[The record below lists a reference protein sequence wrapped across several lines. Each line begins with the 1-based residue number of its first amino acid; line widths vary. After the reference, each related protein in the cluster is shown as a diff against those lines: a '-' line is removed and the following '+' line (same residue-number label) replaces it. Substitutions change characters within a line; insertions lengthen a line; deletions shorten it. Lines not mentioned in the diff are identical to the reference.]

1 MKRLIFTLAL
11 IFLVL
16 SLSAAWVEVENN
28 VQLFN
33 HNSLSR
39 SQTSIQFELDGYD
52 LETIIENEEVFSKI
66 SYENEGRFIE
76 EGKPNLPRF
85 TRLIAIPDV
94 GEVSFNIT
102 SIDEQVIPNTKI
114 YPSQPLS
121 SKSNPYRGEFVID
134 EDFYNGSQSFPQS
147 QVEIGEPVIMRD
159 YRIVAVTV
167 NAFQYDP
174 HREELHVINNIEVEV
189 SVNGNPGTNIKTTDR
204 KKSRTFEPLY
214 RSSLLNYDSFLSR
227 DDEFQQ
233 PSYLFIYPNNAA
245 VLSTLEYLTDWKREK
260 GFNVVSAST
269 AETGTS
275 LNQIKSYIQDA
286 YDNWENKPE
295 FICLVG
301 DASGSFNIP
310 TGYVDSGEGDHYY
323 TLLEGND
330 ILADAFIGRLSFN
343 SILELQTVVSK
354 ILHYEKEPYLD
365 QTEWYEKALLVGDPT
380 TSGTSCIDT
389 NIFIKD
395 MILQH
400 NPDFDVTEVYSGPWI
415 SQMTSGINGGVSYF
429 NYRGFAGM
437 SGWDNSNTNS
447 LNNGFMLP
455 IAVSLSCNTGNFASE
470 TSYSEAF
477 LRAGTPSV
485 PKGAIAAISTA
496 TPNTH
501 TCFNNIVDA
510 GIFHGIFSKGIYN
523 LGGALV
529 NAKNDL
535 YLNYPE
541 NPANKVTQFSYWNNL
556 MGDPGL
562 DLWTAIPEEIYV
574 VAPSEINVGNNF
586 TEIQVTDSNG
596 DAITGSWITIV
607 MNDIQT
613 TAFSAEN
620 GFVLLPF
627 EPEETGTATLTVTK
641 HNFIPNIS
649 EIEIVEN
656 DVFINHSDFQIDDSA
671 GNNDGYIN
679 SNETIAFGIELQ
691 NYGTTT
697 ANGVSAILSCE
708 SDDINITNNSADY
721 GSINSGGSAYAN
733 DDFAFTVDGDV
744 YGGQEI
750 IFTLEIEDDNSNVWF
765 DNLILN
771 VSAPNMMVNNY
782 EIQGNGIIDPG
793 DMKNLTITLEN
804 IGQVSGN
811 TVSGVLSCTDN
822 RIEIIDGFANYG
834 NINTGQSVENS
845 ADLFT
850 ISADLSLI
858 TGMQIP
864 MLLTI
869 TDAAG
874 YDEVQTF
881 LLSIGEVS
889 VENPLGPDEY
899 GYYCYDDS
907 DVGYVETPEY
917 DWIDISNT
925 GTNLN
930 FNDNGNTGQTTTINL
945 PIEFLFYGETYDQL
959 SICSNGWVA
968 PGDTDN
974 TSFMNWNI
982 PGPSGP
988 SPIIAVFWDDLRT
1001 GDVYYRYDT
1010 TLDAFIIQWDNM
1022 INEYNNDPETFQVIL
1037 YDVDS
1042 NPTYLGDSVIKM
1054 QYLEVNNVDVGSYSG
1069 FFVDHGLYA
1078 TVGIENP
1085 DGTIGLGY
1093 TCNNQYPVA
1102 AKTLQNEMAIV
1113 FTGEHLTHQGAQLL
1127 FGGIT
1132 INDDDNSGT
1141 ADVGETI
1148 DLDVVLNNV
1157 GSLAAYDIHTQ
1168 ISSTDEY
1175 ITIIQDESDYNRIL
1189 AGSSGINLSDFSIEI
1204 AENCP
1209 DGHLAMITMN
1219 IETDLQNFE
1228 IHFNLPINSP
1238 VIDYSGLIINDGDN
1252 QYLDPAETTDLILN
1266 FFNSGGDELEN
1277 ATISISEND
1286 EYIVLNTF
1294 EYYTGNCPSEYNFSA
1309 VFSISA
1315 TVNAP
1320 VGHIAE
1326 FSYTI
1331 SGDNYS
1337 NETGVFQ
1344 LVISQEMQLLVEDFS
1359 DYNSL
1364 GWTQE
1369 QTGGND
1375 DPWEI
1380 SNTSE
1385 AGGSSPEIK
1394 LDGSSFSGNTAH
1406 LISPV
1411 INTAGANEL
1420 YLSFI
1425 YLLYNYA
1432 SDITLQLMT
1441 RSNFGNWHIVDDLPV
1456 NNLAYPVPVVIDM
1469 TIDNEDV
1476 GSNEFQFAFYYIE
1489 GGWTSIHN
1497 WNIDNILLTGDQ
1509 LPSYGFLSGTVEL
1522 LNGTGELSDVQIVSS
1537 TFAGTPNETGEY
1549 FLPLPVGTHTVEF
1562 LLEGYETISNTFE
1575 INAGETVTFDT
1586 TLNYFEPPENLALTV
1601 SGNNFSLNWDSP
1613 NTDVLNYKI
1622 FRSYNAGDFIEIQ
1635 TTENTYYSEINSP
1648 SGNYKYYVT
1657 AVYESGTSAPSEIV
1671 ENDLLDSDNVLIPL
1685 HTSLHHNYPNP
1696 FNPTTTISYSLKE
1709 NSKIS
1714 LNIYNIKGQL
1724 VKKLVDE
1731 QMNASVHNV
1740 VWNGKNDS
1748 GRNVS
1753 SGVYF
1758 HKMRS
1763 GHYTSTRK
1771 MILLK

>member
-1 MKRLIFTLAL
+1 M
-11 IFLVL
+11 
-16 SLSAAWVEVENN
+16 
-28 VQLFN
+28 
-33 HNSLSR
+33 
-39 SQTSIQFELDGYD
+39 
-52 LETIIENEEVFSKI
+52 
-66 SYENEGRFIE
+66 
-76 EGKPNLPRF
+76 
-85 TRLIAIPDV
+85 
-94 GEVSFNIT
+94 
-102 SIDEQVIPNTKI
+102 
-114 YPSQPLS
+114 
-121 SKSNPYRGEFVID
+121 
-134 EDFYNGSQSFPQS
+134 
-147 QVEIGEPVIMRD
+147 
-159 YRIVAVTV
+159 
-167 NAFQYDP
+167 
-174 HREELHVINNIEVEV
+174 EVEV
-189 SVNGNPGTNIKTTDR
+189 SVSGNRGTNIKTTDR
-204 KKSRTFEPLY
+204 KKSRTFEALY
-214 RSSLLNYDSFLSR
+214 RSSILNYDSFLSR

-233 PSYLFIYPNNAA
+233 PSYLFIYPNNAS

-301 DASGSFNIP
+301 DASGTFNIP
-310 TGYVDSGEGDHYY
+310 TAYVDGGEGDHFY
-323 TLLEGND
+323 TMLEGND

-343 SILELQTVVSK
+343 SILELQTIVAK

-365 QTEWYEKALLVGDPT
+365 QTEWYEKALLVGDPSQ
-380 TSGTSCIDT
+380 SGPSVIDT

-400 NPDFDVTEVYSGPWI
+400 NPDFDITEVYSGPWV
-415 SQMTSGINGGVSYF
+415 SQMASGINGGASYF

-437 SGWDNSNTNS
+437 SGWNNSNINS
-447 LNNGFMLP
+447 LTNGFILP
-455 IAVSLSCNTGNFASE
+455 LAVSISCNIGNFALE
-470 TSYSEAF
+470 TSVSEAF
-477 LRAGTPSV
+477 LRAGSPSV

-496 TPNTH
+496 TPHTH

-510 GIFHGIFSKGIYN
+510 GIYYGIFSKGIYN
-523 LGGALV
+523 IGGALV
-529 NAKNDL
+529 NGKNDL
-535 YLNYPE
+535 YLNYPD
-541 NPANKVTQFSYWNNL
+541 NPANKVAQFSYWNNL

-562 DLWTAIPEEIYV
+562 ELWTAIPEEIFV
-574 VAPSEINVGNNF
+574 AAPSEINVGNNF
-586 TEIQVTDSNG
+586 TEIQVTNSSG
-596 DAITGSWITIV
+596 DALSNAWVTIV
-607 MNDIQT
+607 TDEIQT
-613 TAFSAEN
+613 TAFSDEN

-627 EPEETGTATLTVTK
+627 APENTGTAILTVTK

-671 GNNDGYIN
+671 GNNDGNIN
-679 SNETIAFGIELQ
+679 PNETIAFGIELN
-691 NYGTTT
+691 NYGTST
-697 ANGVSAILSCE
+697 ANGVSAVLSCE
-708 SDDINITNNSADY
+708 SDDINISNNSADY
-721 GSINSGGSAYAN
+721 GTINSGGSTYAN
-733 DDFAFTVDGDV
+733 DDFTFTVDGDV

-750 IFTLEIEDDNSNVWF
+750 IFSLEIEDDNSNVWN
-765 DNLILN
+765 DNLILI
-771 VSAPNMMVNNY
+771 VSAPNMLINNY

-793 DMKNLTITLEN
+793 NIRNLTITLEN
-804 IGQVSGN
+804 IGQTTANS
-811 TVSGVLSCTDN
+811 VSGVLSCADS
-822 RIEIIDGFANYG
+822 RIEIIDDYANYG
-834 NINTGQSVENS
+834 NINIGQSVENS
-845 ADLFT
+845 ADQFT

-858 TGMQIP
+858 TGMQIL

-869 TDAAG
+869 SDIAG

-907 DVGYVETPEY
+907 DVGYLETPEY
-917 DWIDISNT
+917 DWIDISST

-968 PGDTDN
+968 PGETDN

-988 SPIIAVFWDDLRT
+988 SPIIAVFWDDLKT
-1001 GDVYYRYDT
+1001 GDVYYKYDAS
-1010 TLDAFIIQWDNM
+1010 LDALIVQWDNM

-1054 QYLEVNNVDVGSYSG
+1054 QYQEVNNVDVGSYTG

-1093 TCNNQYPVA
+1093 TCNNQYPTA
-1102 AKTLQNEMAIV
+1102 AKILEDEMAIV

-1157 GSLAAYDIHTQ
+1157 GTLAAFDIHTH

-1189 AGSSGINLSDFSIEI
+1189 AGSSGINLSDFSIDI
-1204 AENCP
+1204 AEECP
-1209 DGHLAMITMN
+1209 DGHPAMITMN
-1219 IETDLQNFE
+1219 IETDLQSFE
-1228 IHFNLPINSP
+1228 INFNLLINSP

-1309 VFSISA
+1309 LFNISA
-1315 TVNAP
+1315 TATAP

-1344 LVISQEMQLLVEDFS
+1344 LVISQETQLLVEDFS

-1385 AGGSSPEIK
+1385 AGGTSPEIK
-1394 LDGSSFSGNTAH
+1394 LEPSNSCETVH
-1406 LISPV
+1406 LISPA
-1411 INTAGANEL
+1411 INTSGANEL
-1420 YLSFI
+1420 YISFI
-1425 YLLYNYA
+1425 YLLYNYS

-1441 RSNFGNWHIVDDLPV
+1441 RSNFG
-1456 NNLAYPVPVVIDM
+1456 
-1469 TIDNEDV
+1469 
-1476 GSNEFQFAFYYIE
+1476 
-1489 GGWTSIHN
+1489 
-1497 WNIDNILLTGDQ
+1497 
-1509 LPSYGFLSGTVEL
+1509 
-1522 LNGTGELSDVQIVSS
+1522 
-1537 TFAGTPNETGEY
+1537 
-1549 FLPLPVGTHTVEF
+1549 
-1562 LLEGYETISNTFE
+1562 
-1575 INAGETVTFDT
+1575 
-1586 TLNYFEPPENLALTV
+1586 
-1601 SGNNFSLNWDSP
+1601 
-1613 NTDVLNYKI
+1613 
-1622 FRSYNAGDFIEIQ
+1622 
-1635 TTENTYYSEINSP
+1635 
-1648 SGNYKYYVT
+1648 
-1657 AVYESGTSAPSEIV
+1657 
-1671 ENDLLDSDNVLIPL
+1671 
-1685 HTSLHHNYPNP
+1685 
-1696 FNPTTTISYSLKE
+1696 
-1709 NSKIS
+1709 
-1714 LNIYNIKGQL
+1714 
-1724 VKKLVDE
+1724 
-1731 QMNASVHNV
+1731 
-1740 VWNGKNDS
+1740 
-1748 GRNVS
+1748 
-1753 SGVYF
+1753 
-1758 HKMRS
+1758 
-1763 GHYTSTRK
+1763 
-1771 MILLK
+1771 